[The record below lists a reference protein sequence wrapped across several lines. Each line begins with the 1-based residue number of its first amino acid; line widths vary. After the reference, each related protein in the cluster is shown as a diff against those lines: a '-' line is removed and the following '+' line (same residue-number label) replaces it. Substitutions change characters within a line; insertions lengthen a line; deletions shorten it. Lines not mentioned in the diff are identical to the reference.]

1 MNATITNKGM
11 AHEKIK
17 AECFCKKCDAYF
29 EVIYH
34 PIPPAKIISLLN
46 FKGDTE
52 ERGGFRPKFFEKWAL
67 Y

>member
-1 MNATITNKGM
+1 MVLKCPICSMNATITNKGI

-34 PIPPAKIISLLN
+34 QIPP
-46 FKGDTE
+46 GQ
-52 ERGGFRPKFFEKWAL
+52 
-67 Y
+67 